1 MVMENDYNRIAGI
14 IKGMIHD
21 TTRAMEFSDIEIGEV
36 ISDNPLIIQTQD
48 KIPIQA
54 DSIILTKATSLHS
67 IDMEVDHLTENRAGG
82 GGMAQYESHNHEYKG
97 KKTYLVHNEL
107 VVGDKVILLK
117 ESGGQR
123 YIALDRYYNPN
134 RGCKDR

>member
-1 MVMENDYNRIAGI
+1 MDNDYHMIVKSIKDVVAGV
-14 IKGMIHD
+14 MHNASL
-21 TTRAMEFSDIEIGEV
+21 TDIEIGEV
-36 ISDNPLIIQTQD
+36 VSENPLIIQTED
-48 KIPIQA
+48 KIPISQ
-54 DSIILTKATSLHS
+54 DSIILTKNTCLHS

-82 GGMAQYESHNHEYKG
+82 GGYAEFASHNHGYFG
-97 KKTYLVHNEL
+97 RKTYLVHNEL
-107 VVGDKVILLK
+107 KIGDKVILLR

>member
-1 MVMENDYNRIAGI
+1 MDNDYHMIVKSIKDVVAGV
-14 IKGMIHD
+14 MHNSSL
-21 TTRAMEFSDIEIGEV
+21 TDIEIGEV
-36 ISDNPLIIQTQD
+36 ISENPLIIQTED
-48 KIPIQA
+48 KIPISQ
-54 DSIILTKATSLHS
+54 DSIILTKNTCLHS

-82 GGMAQYESHNHEYKG
+82 GGYAEFASHNHGYFG
-97 KKTYLVHNEL
+97 RKTYLVHNEL
-107 VVGDKVILLK
+107 KIGDKVILLR

>member
-1 MVMENDYNRIAGI
+1 MDNDYHMIVKSIKDVVAGV
-14 IKGMIHD
+14 MHNASL
-21 TTRAMEFSDIEIGEV
+21 TDIEIGEV
-36 ISDNPLIIQTQD
+36 ISENPLIIQTED
-48 KIPIQA
+48 KIPISQ
-54 DSIILTKATSLHS
+54 DSIILTKNTCLHS

-82 GGMAQYESHNHEYKG
+82 GGYAEFASHNHGYFG
-97 KKTYLVHNEL
+97 RKTYLVHNEL
-107 VVGDKVILLK
+107 KIGDKVILLR

>member
-1 MVMENDYNRIAGI
+1 MDNDYHMIVKSIKDVVAGV
-14 IKGMIHD
+14 MHNASLTD
-21 TTRAMEFSDIEIGEV
+21 VEIGEV
-36 ISDNPLIIQTQD
+36 VSENPLIIQTED
-48 KIPIQA
+48 KIPISQ
-54 DSIILTKATSLHS
+54 DSIILTKNTCLHS

-82 GGMAQYESHNHEYKG
+82 GGYAEFASHNHGYFG
-97 KKTYLVHNEL
+97 RKTYLVHNEL
-107 VVGDKVILLK
+107 KIGDKVILLR